1 MLIRFLLILIICIPA
16 NTYSQDKKSKRN
28 KAVYELSKT
37 LEEGESDL
45 KLAESYEKAAKEQ
58 AEKGEYAKAEDFLNK
73 AKQLY
78 QKLKN
83 TEKVASIDRELAKI
97 QETQS
102 RYDEAI
108 ANYNSA
114 SQLSKSSVNQAL
126 NVNDMQ
132 RVMNNS
138 NPRIQKQLIQENIE
152 LLEKTNNKEDK
163 VVAYQQMANV
173 NLQLNNQKEAI
184 GNLKDALKDTKEPT
198 EKVKIN
204 RQLVDI
210 YTESKDFDKAIN
222 INQKLITDAQKNK
235 DTKTEIEQLQS
246 LSSIYLK
253 KENEQEGISA
263 LQEAYDLAIGNGHTI
278 NAKKSLDLLVQ
289 QYQKKGDTKKVMN
302 LYNDFMDRLETLIK
316 SDSSLIDSKLFQVNE
331 EKISQLEKERALKDE
346 LIRKKNNLNYILI
359 GSIILITLFL
369 LLIAISF
376 FSIKKKNK
384 RIALQSLRRE
394 MNPHFLFNSLN
405 SVNQFIAQNNELEA
419 NKYLSSYSKLMR
431 NIMENSNKDF
441 IPLSTELEQIREYLE
456 LEHLRFCDK
465 FDYHIQVD
473 KSLDIDSTLIPNMLI
488 QPQIENAIWHGL
500 RYKKEKGL
508 LLLDIYPENNQLV
521 IKIEDNGIGIRK
533 SEELKTKNQ
542 KAHQSRGLK
551 NTRERV
557 ELLNNLYNA
566 KINLEIQE
574 KEGESTGVIVLIK
587 STLNRTNIHE

>member
-16 NTYSQDKKSKRN
+16 NTYSQDKKSKHN

-263 LQEAYDLAIGNGHTI
+263 LLEAYDLAIGNGHTI

-441 IPLSTELEQIREYLE
+441 IPLATELEQIREYLE
-456 LEHLRFCDK
+456 LEHLRFRDK
-465 FDYHIQVD
+465 FDYHIQVN

-587 STLNRTNIHE
+587 STLNHTTIHE

>member
-58 AEKGEYAKAEDFLNK
+58 AEKGEYVKAEDFLNK

-83 TEKVASIDRELAKI
+83 TEKVAAIDRELAKI
-97 QETQS
+97 QETQN

-108 ANYNSA
+108 ANYSSA

-138 NPRIQKQLIQENIE
+138 NPRVQKQLIQENIQ

-441 IPLSTELEQIREYLE
+441 IPLSTELEQIKEYLE
-456 LEHLRFCDK
+456 LEHLRFRDK
-465 FDYHIQVD
+465 FDYHIQID
-473 KSLDIDSTLIPNMLI
+473 KNLDIDSTLIPNMLI

-508 LLLDIYPENNQLV
+508 LSLNVYPENNQIV

-542 KAHQSRGLK
+542 KTHQSRGLR

-557 ELLNNLYNA
+557 DLLNNLYNT
-566 KINLEIQE
+566 KISLEIQE
-574 KEGESTGVIVLIK
+574 KEGENTGVIVLIK